1 MKSSRV
7 SLFVVS
13 GNYVQK
19 NELAAVVE
27 NCWCVAQDAA
37 KIFAAYW
44 YLGVPQTPV
53 PAVWPPDYDTTFNR
67 HTPMTVRLNSTT
79 SAVYVAVGSLHCVT
93 SRSVL
98 QTDPRDVLPTSTL
111 INDRTSTVASAVNI
125 VLVILLFYAFTFL
138 VVPLLYRVFSKSEP
152 GLRSVNRCL
161 RHI

>member
-1 MKSSRV
+1 MHLYEIFQS
-7 SLFVVS
+7 FVVCGV
-13 GNYVQK
+13 GNVQK
-19 NELAAVVE
+19 NELAAVIE

-67 HTPMTVRLNSTT
+67 HTPMTVLLNSTT

-98 QTDPRDVLPTSTL
+98 RTDPRDVLPTSTL
-111 INDRTSTVASAVNI
+111 ARRHKRSNVDRRKCCQHRA
-125 VLVILLFYAFTFL
+125 
-138 VVPLLYRVFSKSEP
+138 
-152 GLRSVNRCL
+152 
-161 RHI
+161 RHIAILCIYIPSCTVTLSRV